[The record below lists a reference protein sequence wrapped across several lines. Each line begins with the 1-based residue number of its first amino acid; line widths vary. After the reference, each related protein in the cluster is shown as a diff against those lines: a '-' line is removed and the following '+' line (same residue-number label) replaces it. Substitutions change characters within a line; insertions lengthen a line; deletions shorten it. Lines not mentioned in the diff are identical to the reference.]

1 MTAAG
6 DLEVLTVGR
15 VGVDLYPE
23 QPGPLADVRTFA
35 KSLGGTAT
43 NVAVGAARLGRRTA
57 VLTKVGDD
65 GFGAFVRT
73 ALAGFGVDPRYVGT
87 SADLHTPVVFCELN
101 PPEDP
106 PLLFYRDPIAPDLT
120 LTAADVPWD
129 VVVDVP
135 LLWVTGTGVS
145 VEPARGTQLEMLAR
159 RGRPAP
165 GTGRHTVLD
174 LDWRPM
180 FWPSPEHA
188 RAEYEAM
195 LEHVDVVVGNRA
207 EAEVAVG
214 TADPVEAARRL
225 LDRGVALA
233 MIKKGGEGVLVAT
246 EAGMTTVA
254 PHLVQVVCGL
264 GAGDAFGA
272 ALAHGLLAG
281 WDPVDIAEHANAAG
295 AIVASRLACADAMPT
310 LAELDRLVARPDRG
324 DRAMSAITDAQW
336 RDLLHTRAARPDAVA
351 TAYAARRRPDGLLSA
366 AGTIFLVAADH
377 GARGMLGTGGDL
389 MAMADRRSLLE
400 RLVTALADPSVDGV
414 LGSPDVVEELLLL
427 GALEGKVVIG
437 SMNRGGLDGASWTM
451 DDRFTGYDAA
461 AVERCRLEGG
471 KMLLRIDD
479 EDPGTAPTIEACAQA
494 VSELADRGLMAMVEP
509 LPYERAADGT
519 LRLRRDTGSLAR
531 AITVA
536 AALGTTSAYTW
547 LKLPSCD
554 DPETVFS
561 ATTLPCVV
569 LGGVPG
575 PDPASDL
582 ESWGRALRQ
591 PSVRGLVVG
600 RALLYPPDGDVASAV
615 ATAGR
620 VLSEASGSA

>member
-6 DLEVLTVGR
+6 KLEVLTVGR

-23 QPGPLADVRTFA
+23 QWGPLADVRTFA

-65 GFGAFVRT
+65 GFGAYVRT
-73 ALAGFGVDPRYVGT
+73 ALAGFGVDPAYVGT

-120 LTAADVPWD
+120 LTSADVPWD
-129 VVVDVP
+129 VVLDVP

-145 VEPARGTQLEMLAR
+145 VEPARGTQLKMLAR

-188 RAEYEAM
+188 RAEYESM

-225 LDRGVALA
+225 LDRGVELA

-254 PHLVQVVCGL
+254 PHRVEVVCGL

-310 LAELDRLVARPDRG
+310 LAELDRLVAQ
-324 DRAMSAITDAQW
+324 S
-336 RDLLHTRAARPDAVA
+336 
-351 TAYAARRRPDGLLSA
+351 
-366 AGTIFLVAADH
+366 
-377 GARGMLGTGGDL
+377 TG
-389 MAMADRRSLLE
+389 
-400 RLVTALADPSVDGV
+400 
-414 LGSPDVVEELLLL
+414 
-427 GALEGKVVIG
+427 
-437 SMNRGGLDGASWTM
+437 
-451 DDRFTGYDAA
+451 
-461 AVERCRLEGG
+461 
-471 KMLLRIDD
+471 
-479 EDPGTAPTIEACAQA
+479 
-494 VSELADRGLMAMVEP
+494 
-509 LPYERAADGT
+509 
-519 LRLRRDTGSLAR
+519 
-531 AITVA
+531 
-536 AALGTTSAYTW
+536 
-547 LKLPSCD
+547 
-554 DPETVFS
+554 ETV
-561 ATTLPCVV
+561 
-569 LGGVPG
+569 
-575 PDPASDL
+575 
-582 ESWGRALRQ
+582 R
-591 PSVRGLVVG
+591 
-600 RALLYPPDGDVASAV
+600 
-615 ATAGR
+615 
-620 VLSEASGSA
+620 